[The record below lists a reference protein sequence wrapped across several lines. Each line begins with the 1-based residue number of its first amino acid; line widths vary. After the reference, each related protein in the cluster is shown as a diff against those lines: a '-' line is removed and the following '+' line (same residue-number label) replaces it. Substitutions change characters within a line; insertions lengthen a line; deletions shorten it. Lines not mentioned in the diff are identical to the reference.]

1 MYNEKAVACVG
12 QVKEAICS
20 VWAETTSGRE
30 GNDVASSLLRI
41 LEHVVTSNPDIKRII
56 TWSDSCVP
64 QNKNAF
70 MSTAVM
76 YFLKTHPQIQSVE
89 MKYSLPGHSAVQEVD
104 QVHSALEKSFA
115 IAEFYSPLSLVNVI
129 LKTNR
134 HNPYKVIQMRDFHFL
149 DFKKFFNNAYE
160 FKVVPFTKVSAL
172 QFLQGSTVVGFKT
185 SHADAEYIKVDVL
198 KRCTTTRQTKNAKT
212 VKTPETE
219 RLEVKALKQVGLSQE
234 KLKDLKSML
243 QFMPMKDREYYQ
255 RLHKI

>member
-1 MYNEKAVACVG
+1 MYNETAVACVG

-30 GNDVASSLLRI
+30 GNDIASSLLRI

-115 IAEFYSPLSLVNVI
+115 IAEF
-129 LKTNR
+129 
-134 HNPYKVIQMRDFHFL
+134 
-149 DFKKFFNNAYE
+149 
-160 FKVVPFTKVSAL
+160 
-172 QFLQGSTVVGFKT
+172 
-185 SHADAEYIKVDVL
+185 
-198 KRCTTTRQTKNAKT
+198 
-212 VKTPETE
+212 
-219 RLEVKALKQVGLSQE
+219 
-234 KLKDLKSML
+234 
-243 QFMPMKDREYYQ
+243 
-255 RLHKI
+255 